1 MSRGW
6 ANVHEKVERVRIG
19 FPEKDFTAYLLRKG
33 VLFILY
39 VRTKSII
46 TLLIFKTK
54 MVRIQSFKC
63 WHYYARAIQG
73 KLEPLHFIVFI
84 YFALFLSWLEWSE
97 KENSNRKIQKIHLIF
112 KKKGRWCMKIILE
125 FYQCI
130 HQNWPKIMILK
141 WNSRVMHVLAYGC
154 SHGLLSAAWY

>member
-6 ANVHEKVERVRIG
+6 GNVHEKVERVRIG

-54 MVRIQSFKC
+54 TVRIQSFKC

-84 YFALFLSWLEWSE
+84 DFSLFLSWLELSE
-97 KENSNRKIQKIHLIF
+97 KENTNKKIQKIHLIF
-112 KKKGRWCMKIILE
+112 LKKRAVVYKNYFGVLSMHPPYIIMVTSISL
-125 FYQCI
+125 YI
-130 HQNWPKIMILK
+130 
-141 WNSRVMHVLAYGC
+141 
-154 SHGLLSAAWY
+154 